1 MPPFISYPAP
11 DSTAPSDFLIY
22 AKGTLEGLRNFAI
35 RSGLVE
41 TGCEDCAGKTIA
53 PETPVYLSCRCGYV
67 DALSIAIS
75 CIDDVLSRRAPG
87 ENESGAIPV
96 TLHAPPEP

>member
-1 MPPFISYPAP
+1 MISYLPPDKNAP
-11 DSTAPSDFLIY
+11 RNFLVY
-22 AKGTLEGLRNFAI
+22 ARGTLEGLKNFAI

-41 TGCEDCAGKTIA
+41 TGCEDCAGKTIV

-87 ENESGAIPV
+87 ENESGTIPV
-96 TLHAPPEP
+96 TLHSQPKP